1 MVLVLLI
8 KKKNILKNIKI
19 ICKKIGCHR
28 NKLVLLHQ
36 IHSSK
41 IFFIKNNYNFKKK
54 IKSDAS
60 ITQTKNVALGILTA
74 DCVPVLIYDKKLK
87 IISAVHAGWK
97 GAYKGIVTKVIN
109 FFLKKG
115 SKLNDLTAV
124 IGPSIFQ
131 KNYEVQKDFKAK
143 FLKKDTKNKKFFKTM
158 VKKTYF
164 SLNNYIYYQLKKKG
178 IKKLEIIQKNTFDP
192 KNNLFSARRS
202 AQNYEDD
209 YGRNISTIMIK

>member
-1 MVLVLLI
+1 MGSLDKKKRGLNNLKIVRNKIKCKKKNLVLL
-8 KKKNILKNIKI
+8 N
-19 ICKKIGCHR
+19 
-28 NKLVLLHQ
+28 Q
-36 IHSSK
+36 IHSNKFYFIDKNKKFLNKKFKGDALITNKQK
-41 IFFIKNNYNFKKK
+41 I
-54 IKSDAS
+54 
-60 ITQTKNVALGILTA
+60 ALAILTA
-74 DCVPVLIYDKKLK
+74 DCAPIFIYDQKLK
-87 IISAVHAGWK
+87 IISAIHSGWK
-97 GAYKGIVTKVIN
+97 GAYKGIVNNVIN

-131 KNYEVQKDFKAK
+131 TNYEVQKDFKAK